1 MNQVLFQ
8 HGTLALLVPGLLAGT
23 MSIGELL
30 QHGDTGIGTG
40 SGLDGELIILEGNAY
55 QISGQGQVRQV
66 SADFTVP
73 FADVH
78 QAAYQDVTTVAQLS
92 QTQTYQ
98 RLEQLIKA
106 PNTFYSVKINGS
118 FQMMHTRAAVKSTPP
133 YKTLVATSQQQQEFT
148 AHNITGTLLSYYSPQ
163 LFHGAVVAGFH
174 SHFLAADH
182 SMGGHVL
189 DFVLTK
195 GQVQVQIFDTF
206 EQHLPIA
213 NHDFM
218 QHDFSHDNIGADI
231 TTAE

>member
-1 MNQVLFQ
+1 MKQVLFQ

-66 SADFTVP
+66 FADFTVP

-118 FQMMHTRAAVKSTPP
+118 FQARRR
-133 YKTLVATSQQQQEFT
+133 
-148 AHNITGTLLSYYSPQ
+148 
-163 LFHGAVVAGFH
+163 
-174 SHFLAADH
+174 
-182 SMGGHVL
+182 
-189 DFVLTK
+189 
-195 GQVQVQIFDTF
+195 
-206 EQHLPIA
+206 
-213 NHDFM
+213 
-218 QHDFSHDNIGADI
+218 
-231 TTAE
+231 